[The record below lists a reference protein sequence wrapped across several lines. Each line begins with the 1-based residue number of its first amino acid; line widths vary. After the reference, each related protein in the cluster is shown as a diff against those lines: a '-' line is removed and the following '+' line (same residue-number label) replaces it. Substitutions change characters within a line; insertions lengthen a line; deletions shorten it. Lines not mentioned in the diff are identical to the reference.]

1 LLKYE
6 SNLSY
11 GLKFEKNEKHVFG
24 IEQDSGIFLYDNNV
38 RGREGNCR
46 SYDGW
51 KGVAAEVVAAM
62 VKKME
67 RSNVAF

>member
-24 IEQDSGIFLYDNNV
+24 IEQDSGIFVYDNDV
-38 RGREGNCR
+38 RCKREG
-46 SYDGW
+46 G
-51 KGVAAEVVAAM
+51 KPPPL
-62 VKKME
+62 
-67 RSNVAF
+67 